1 MTKTNLIF
9 LSLNSS
15 DHKLSKQEVID
26 NRHHWTT
33 IELVIQLKS
42 KAQLGAFV
50 KASKKIVSNDLTNS
64 IDMVSRTVHRLPMT
78 NIAIALD
85 GEPATYFTMMNVDV
99 RTPGIDPDYVGFILM
114 KGIVPQDVAP
124 ESWVQLENEL
134 NTLHTSNQFIKTY
147 LGENS

>member
-15 DHKLSKQEVID
+15 DHKLSKQELID
-26 NRHHWTT
+26 NRHHWTS

-42 KAQLGAFV
+42 EAQLGEFV
-50 KASKKIVSNDLTNS
+50 KASRRIIASDLTDP
-64 IDMVSRTVHRLPMT
+64 IDPSKAAYHLPLT
-78 NIAIALD
+78 NIAISLD
-85 GEPATYFTMMNVDV
+85 GKPATYFTMMNVDV
-99 RTPGIDPDYVGFILM
+99 RTPGIDPGYKGFILL

-124 ESWVQLENEL
+124 ESWTQLENEL
-134 NTLHTSNQFIKTY
+134 DSLHKSNQFIKTY

>member
-42 KAQLGAFV
+42 EAQLGEFV
-50 KASKKIVSNDLTNS
+50 KASRRIVASDLQDP
-64 IDMVSRTVHRLPMT
+64 IDPTQAVYHLPLT

-85 GEPATYFTMMNVDV
+85 GKPATYFTMMDVDV
-99 RTPGIDPDYVGFILM
+99 RTPGIDPDYQGFILL

-134 NTLHTSNQFIKTY
+134 NALYKSNQFIKTY

>member
-26 NRHHWTT
+26 NKHHWTT
-33 IELVIQLKS
+33 IELVIQIKS
-42 KAQLGAFV
+42 EAQLGEFV
-50 KASKKIVSNDLTNS
+50 KASRRIVASDLGDPIDFTKAVYHLPITN
-64 IDMVSRTVHRLPMT
+64 M
-78 NIAIALD
+78 AIALD
-85 GEPATYFTMMNVDV
+85 GKPATYFTMMNVDV
-99 RTPGIDPDYVGFILM
+99 RTPGIDPDYKGFILL
-114 KGIVPQDVAP
+114 KGIVPQSVAP

>member
-1 MTKTNLIF
+1 MVKTNLIF

-26 NRHHWTT
+26 NKHHWTT
-33 IELVIQLKS
+33 IELVMQLKS
-42 KAQLGAFV
+42 EAQLGEFV
-50 KASKKIVSNDLTNS
+50 KASRAIVTRDPINPSK
-64 IDMVSRTVHRLPMT
+64 TVQYLPPT

-85 GEPATYFTMMNVDV
+85 GKPATYFTMMNVDV
-99 RTPGIDPDYVGFILM
+99 RTPGIDSGYKGFILM

-124 ESWVQLENEL
+124 ESWTQLENQLDEL
-134 NTLHTSNQFIKTY
+134 HQSNQFIKTY